1 MDSLLDTSFTER
13 FMSDPIYDGEE
24 KEKSPVEDGNDY
36 HLKSALRSHQD
47 YIKNKYQKEHLRA
60 LRTVKNPPMAE
71 NPCKLLPIIW
81 YYVISGLSIVGEA
94 SVKFL
99 QETYHNEEASEE
111 MIHLSTVELSQVLSQ
126 KDTKSLI
133 DESLRLMGDIWDQG
147 CVLGRLN
154 IIRLGLTHLVINKN
168 RGIKAT
174 EDPISIRVN
183 DSTFS
188 YYFGDSFVITCNP
201 AWAIVS
207 LDGSEHILNM
217 QHVINVL
224 DKITERY
231 NMIVYNRLSS
241 STSLKSLYPEE
252 DSLID
257 VISMGDDLVMSEG
270 NEAYRGLSAFEA
282 ICVGEIISRGDSSVW
297 DVSRFL
303 RTMIDEVSSLGKNYE
318 IWVEKLLDV
327 LRNQNIQQLSCLH
340 GIYRIWGHP
349 VVDLEKGL
357 EKLRSVALMDKQISP
372 EFSRNT
378 SNMFKETFFCNY
390 YKKHKF
396 YPPYT
401 WIGSPATNYIRQNL
415 MLDKEIDRH
424 NIRYHLEDWS
434 HVQCEKTFEIPATYS
449 LASCIKDR
457 AISPKRSELIQ
468 MIRERGTIMDQ
479 TSRRGVLKWLNS
491 SMVPVREFLEG
502 IDKSGLQTDDCII
515 GLYPKE
521 RELKNE
527 ARYFSLMSFT
537 MRLYFTITEHLA
549 NDHLLEYF
557 PMVTMSD
564 SMLELQKK
572 LDMLSRKQSTTREG
586 TLYYVVNID
595 FRKWNQQMREEMTTD
610 LFYDTDRLF
619 GFTNLVGRTH
629 EIFKKSYIYLSSGEY
644 VPRLSHRGNLTYE
657 KPYSWTN
664 DPSGKEGLRQ
674 KYWTIMTACDL
685 MFVARKHNM
694 KVDLVGGGDN
704 QVLIVEV
711 NTDLTNPDGTMS
723 EEGKNDCKQKMASFM
738 RSLSAYMEEKGLPLK
753 VEETWISPDL
763 LMFFKMMYFNNVT
776 LISPLKQASRV
787 FPLSN
792 DQVMTVG
799 NMASTV
805 SSAVTVLSSKDM
817 QLGPAIMLGRFV
829 VNDLSCMVVNNHPLS
844 KGKERVRSMWSTHI
858 SVCHGGSR
866 RRVAVRTGVKTVKN
880 IFLSLTLHHKVM
892 GGSAIIS
899 PLGMMM
905 RGFPDPLCEHLT
917 WISKISK
924 EDHKYTVYG
933 SMSINNKTPWSHLL
947 EDPVSVNHDAPMHG
961 LAVLRREAERALA
974 TATNYK
980 NTDFL
985 DLAHSCN
992 KEMMEGLAD
1001 SLCSGD
1007 TIDIRILHDIMG
1019 ANLGGYFNSI
1029 ASKVNKTS
1037 TVMRMNRTSEVV
1049 EIIAGQEAVCMSY
1062 LASFPTR
1069 DHDLHLTGC
1078 PTETARRYRHVSW
1091 GKNII
1096 GITTPHPAAF
1106 LQYSDPDHVCD
1117 HNYVQVKTSASE
1129 SIDPFIRG
1137 CYPVY
1142 QGSYTKEKFK
1152 PTEMAAAYGEEDL
1165 LSRAIHLMKLIN
1177 WRYHP
1182 ESQMAKVI
1190 RGLLASLTDAEPSLF
1205 YGMMEWI
1212 SGDAEHRYQD
1222 MATKHGGVPNI
1233 AYSILSY
1240 VRANTS
1246 TFRKH
1251 SRGGKNETIHFQAI
1265 IIYTSMMSLFKSY
1278 GGIGHWH
1285 ESCTSCITTTT
1296 RDPLFKVPKR
1306 ISFPTLK
1313 HNMFA
1318 YVPAESVKFHYHDIK
1333 RIGMYEHLS
1342 SRAIS
1347 ITEMSDAEKLVA
1359 ASSLLSAVIASCD
1372 TKDRTS
1378 DTVSSIVLWA
1388 DYIRIDMLL
1397 PMVCLRL
1404 SVDHMMRRHEW
1415 TWPKP
1420 LISKKSIRLL
1430 EPFIMSSSGRSI
1442 LNRLGLEVSELAQGD
1457 IALLRDVIYSSVSP
1471 SVYPRIV
1478 PNRVSPIWSNDVI
1491 CAKIFESDHIISCF
1505 SCFNRGGEISAFDVC
1520 GDTRLEYLFKVCS
1533 ITLPVLKGDLSQIPK
1548 APEEHGHL
1556 EWDSTP
1562 VQIFEV
1568 MESNYPF
1575 VPFPKDGPITRS
1587 IPLGIQGVGAILD
1600 IISETKGRITVS
1612 TNTVGL
1618 AIWRTFHHTRDIKI
1632 YNEGGS
1638 SLDLVCDMNN
1648 LGVESSD
1655 EYMDSEMTDQL
1666 SDVIYD
1672 VPLPCQPG
1680 WWLVTSRDE
1689 LNLLYDR
1696 CKTLQ
1701 PFSILASGVRPLNR
1715 AICAVRLTS
1724 SGDERWGGLQS
1735 LYRSL
1740 EGRCQP
1746 YVSKIRS
1753 PISKTKTLST
1763 AIALFHSHDGSYTAA
1778 IDHLII
1784 MVRNLFWK
1792 NELYTKKGREL
1803 LYLVVV
1809 MELSR
1814 NPDYTSLALS
1824 LGRIRALEGPRRI
1837 RAQMNGKD
1845 NRPAARDVRDL
1856 KELFRDDGT
1865 RRGGIHSRLGF
1876 VLVI

>member
-1 MDSLLDTSFTER
+1 MDSLLDSSFTER
-13 FMSDPIYDGEE
+13 SLSELNEEGEE
-24 KEKSPVEDGNDY
+24 KEHSPVEAGNDY

-47 YIKNKYQKEHLRA
+47 YVKNRYQREHLKS
-60 LRTVKNPPMAE
+60 LRLVRNAPMAE
-71 NPCKLLPIIW
+71 NPCKLLAIFW
-81 YYVISGLSIVGEA
+81 YYIMTGVSLVNPSSCSYI
-94 SVKFL
+94 
-99 QETYHNEEASEE
+99 QELYRNDDSTAE
-111 MIHLSTVELSQVLSQ
+111 MMDLARVELDHILS
-126 KDTKSLI
+126 KEDSAALIHESTRVVADEWDT
-133 DESLRLMGDIWDQG
+133 GTT
-147 CVLGRLN
+147 LGRIN
-154 IIRLGLTHLVINKN
+154 MIRLGLTHLIINKN
-168 RGIKAT
+168 RGDKAI
-174 EDPISIRVN
+174 EDPISLREN
-183 DSTFS
+183 NTTFT
-188 YYFGDSFVITCNP
+188 YYYSDEFIITCNP
-201 AWAIVS
+201 AWASIII
-207 LDGSEHILNM
+207 DGSEHIVNM
-217 QHVINVL
+217 QHVVNVL

-231 NMIVYNRLSS
+231 NMIVYNRLSK
-241 STSLKSLYPEE
+241 STSLQKLYPEE
-252 DSLID
+252 NSLIN
-257 VISMGDDLVMSEG
+257 VISIGDDLVMNEG
-270 NEAYRGLSAFEA
+270 NEAYRGLAAFEA

-303 RTMIDEVSSLGKNYE
+303 RTMVDEVTGLGPSYKR
-318 IWVEKLLDV
+318 WVEELIPILEA
-327 LRNQNIQQLSCLH
+327 QNIQQLSCLH
-340 GIYRIWGHP
+340 GIYRVWGHP
-349 VVDLEKGL
+349 VVNLEKGL
-357 EKLRSVALMDKQISP
+357 DKLRSVALMEKNISP

-401 WIGSPATNYIRQNL
+401 WVGNPSTNYIRQNL
-415 MLDKEIDRH
+415 ILDREIDRH
-424 NIRYHLEDWS
+424 NIRYHLEDWVF
-434 HVQCEKTFEIPATYS
+434 VQCEKTFEIPATYS

-457 AISPKRSELIQ
+457 AISPKKSELIQ
-468 MIRERGTIMDQ
+468 MIREKGTIMDQ

-491 SMVPVREFLEG
+491 SMIPVREFLEG
-502 IDKSGLQTDDCII
+502 VDREGLQPDDCII

-527 ARYFSLMSFT
+527 ARYFSLMSFV

-572 LDMLSRKQSTTREG
+572 LDMLSKKQSTSKEG
-586 TLYYVVNID
+586 TIYYVVNID
-595 FRKWNQQMREEMTTD
+595 FRKWNQQMREAMTAD

-644 VPRLSHRGNLTYE
+644 VPKLSPRGNLTYE
-657 KPYSWTN
+657 SPYSWTN

-685 MFVARKHNM
+685 MFVARRHNM

-723 EEGKNDCKQKMASFM
+723 EAGKNDCKLKMASFM
-738 RSLSAYMEEKGLPLK
+738 TSLSCYMEQKGLPLK

-817 QLGPAIMLGRFV
+817 QLGPAVMLGRLV
-829 VNDLSCMVVNNHPLS
+829 TNDLSCMVVNNHPLS
-844 KGKERVRSMWSTHI
+844 KDKSMWSTHI

-866 RRVAVRTGVKTVKN
+866 KRVSVRTGVKTVRN
-880 IFLSLTLHHKVM
+880 IFLSLTLHHKVL
-892 GGSAIIS
+892 GGPAIIS

-917 WISKISK
+917 WISIISRK
-924 EDHKYTVYG
+924 EPKYLVFG

-974 TATNYK
+974 TATNYRNK
-980 NTDFL
+980 DFL

-1037 TVMRMNRTSEVV
+1037 TVMRMNKTSKVV
-1049 EIIAGQEAVCMSY
+1049 EIIAGQEATCMSY
-1062 LASFPTR
+1062 LASFQTLE
-1069 DHDLHLTGC
+1069 HDLHLTGC
-1078 PTETARRYRHVSW
+1078 PTESARRYRLLSW

-1106 LQYSDPDHVCD
+1106 LTYASTGHFCD
-1117 HNYVQVKTSASE
+1117 HNYIQVKTSSCSE
-1129 SIDPFIRG
+1129 IDPFIRG

-1165 LSRAIHLMKLIN
+1165 LSRSIHLMKLIN

-1182 ESQMAKVI
+1182 DSQMAKVI
-1190 RGLLASLTDAEPSLF
+1190 KGLLASLTDAEPSLF

-1265 IIYTSMMSLFKSY
+1265 IIYTSMMSLFKNY

-1285 ESCTSCITTTT
+1285 EECNTCIKTTTK
-1296 RDPLFKVPKR
+1296 DPVFKVPKR

-1318 YVPAESVKFHYHDIK
+1318 YVPAEAVKFHYHDVKKIS
-1333 RIGMYEHLS
+1333 MYDSLN
-1342 SRAIS
+1342 SRTVS
-1347 ITEMSDAEKLVA
+1347 INEMDAEDKMRA
-1359 ASSLLSAVIASCD
+1359 ASSLLSAVIVSCG

-1378 DTVSSIVLWA
+1378 DTVSSITLWA
-1388 DYIRIDMLL
+1388 DYLSMEVLL

-1404 SVDHMMRRHEW
+1404 SVDHLMRRHEW

-1420 LISKKSIRLL
+1420 VISKKAIRLL
-1430 EPFIMSSSGRSI
+1430 EPFIMSPCGKSTLR
-1442 LNRLGLEVSELAQGD
+1442 RLGLEVSELSQGNT
-1457 IALLRDVIYSSVSP
+1457 ALLRDIIYSSVD
-1471 SVYPRIV
+1471 PRVFPKIL
-1478 PNRVSPIWSNDVI
+1478 PNRVSPIWSNDII
-1491 CAKIFESDHIISCF
+1491 CAKIFENNHIVGCSNCL
-1505 SCFNRGGEISAFDVC
+1505 NRGGDVSAFDVC
-1520 GDTRLEYLFKVCS
+1520 GDEKLEYSFRVCS
-1533 ITLPVLKGDLSQIPK
+1533 VTLPVFKGDLSQI
-1548 APEEHGHL
+1548 ARGPEDNEFSTW
-1556 EWDSTP
+1556 ESTP

-1575 VPFPKDGPITRS
+1575 IPFPKDGPITKS
-1587 IPLGIQGVGAILD
+1587 IPLGVQGIGTILD
-1600 IISETKGRITVS
+1600 IISETRGRITVS
-1612 TNTVGL
+1612 TSAVGL
-1618 AIWRTFHHTRDIKI
+1618 AIWRNFYMTREVKI
-1632 YNEGGS
+1632 YNKGGA

-1648 LGVESSD
+1648 MGVESSD
-1655 EYMDSEMTDQL
+1655 LYMDSESTDEI

-1672 VPLPCQPG
+1672 VELPCQPG
-1680 WWLVTSRDE
+1680 WWIITCRDE
-1689 LNLLYDR
+1689 LNVLYER
-1696 CKTLQ
+1696 CGSLQ
-1701 PFSILASGVRPLNR
+1701 PSTILSSGVRPLSR
-1715 AICAVRLTS
+1715 AICAVRLVDRS
-1724 SGDERWGGLQS
+1724 EDHWGGLQS

-1746 YVSKIRS
+1746 YVSRIRS
-1753 PISKTKTLST
+1753 PTAKTKTLSL
-1763 AIALFHSHDGSYTAA
+1763 AIALFHSHDGSYSST

-1784 MVRNLFWK
+1784 NVRSLFWK
-1792 NELYTKKGREL
+1792 KEIHTRRGREA
-1803 LYLVVV
+1803 LYLITV

-1814 NPDYTSLALS
+1814 QPDCTGLALR
-1824 LGRIRALEGPRRI
+1824 LGRIRALDGPRRI
-1837 RAQMNGKD
+1837 RAQLNGQD
-1845 NRPAARDVRDL
+1845 NRKAARDVRDI

-1865 RRGGIHSRLGF
+1865 KRGGVHSRMGF
-1876 VLVI
+1876 ILLI